1 MAGKLCPFAFPK
13 AARNSRSQFS
23 ISADF
28 SIRLRGA
35 ASHRARAPTRRLLH
49 GESIPSS
56 PPLRKKR
63 KREKRRREK
72 RGALPSLAGSPVHG
86 ASRTP
91 SRIEERE
98 SSSRRAPDRPS
109 LQNRDGTPSRRNWF
123 VANRLGFPRE
133 RRGKERR
140 AYSFA
145 FHRWIL
151 SILHAPRGFL
161 LPLSHCLGIDR
172 SAFEKEPSSPVLWEI
187 LEGVGGA
194 EKNTLNRRHV
204 GAGDS
209 SSGRE
214 IGQGSNR

>member
-145 FHRWIL
+145 Y
-151 SILHAPRGFL
+151 SIDG
-161 LPLSHCLGIDR
+161 
-172 SAFEKEPSSPVLWEI
+172 SSRFFTH
-187 LEGVGGA
+187 LE
-194 EKNTLNRRHV
+194 
-204 GAGDS
+204 DS
-209 SSGRE
+209 SSHCPIVLESIEARSKKSRPLPFFGKSWRVWVGRKKTRSTDGTSE
-214 IGQGSNR
+214 PVIPPRDGR